1 MAASTALRVAVLAA
15 VLLLP
20 FLSVPAEAQTKR
32 FCLTQF
38 AIANQAC
45 AILPPTSPESHHHH
59 HHNDEDEDE
68 DEDEDNDDQHDDQDD
83 DDHGGGDHDRGR
95 VRRNGPVDY
104 RKSSAAAQS
113 PMSMIT
119 VEPAVDD
126 DDESPRN
133 GTDVSAGNHTR
144 SSSSSN
150 NHPHHISR
158 SRRHRHRRRRR
169 RSLHGGRLGDGDDD
183 EHEDNDEDEDE
194 DEDEDNDEDDDEDE
208 DEDDDDGDNDHRAY
222 RDCCRWLKEVEPDCV
237 CEAMLRLPT
246 FLIKPQHRYTVRVGR
261 TCRFTYRCGGV

>member
-1 MAASTALRVAVLAA
+1 MAATAALRVAVLTA

-59 HHNDEDEDE
+59 HHDEDE
-68 DEDEDNDDQHDDQDD
+68 DEDEDNDDH
-83 DDHGGGDHDRGR
+83 GGDHDRRRR
-95 VRRNGPVDY
+95 VRRNGPVG
-104 RKSSAAAQS
+104 RGKSVSAVGRRNSSAAAQS

-119 VEPAVDD
+119 VEPAAED
-126 DDESPRN
+126 DDEGPRN

-150 NHPHHISR
+150 HPHHISR
-158 SRRHRHRRRRR
+158 SRRHR
-169 RSLHGGRLGDGDDD
+169 RSHGGRLGDGDD
-183 EHEDNDEDEDE
+183 DEDEDE
-194 DEDEDNDEDDDEDE
+194 DEDEDNDEDNDE
-208 DEDDDDGDNDHRAY
+208 DEDDDDDEDDHRAY

-237 CEAMLRLPT
+237 CEALLRLPT
-246 FLIKPQHRYTVRVGR
+246 FLIKPQHKYTVRVGR